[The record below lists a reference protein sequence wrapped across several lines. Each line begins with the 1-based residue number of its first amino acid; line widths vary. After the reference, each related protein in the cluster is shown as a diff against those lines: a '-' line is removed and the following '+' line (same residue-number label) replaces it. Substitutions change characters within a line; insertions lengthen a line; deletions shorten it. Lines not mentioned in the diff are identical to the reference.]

1 MKLILYIIACI
12 IVIQFFKLSFEE
24 LGPIEK
30 NIELDWPI
38 YRSPPPP
45 IKKKQQQQKTLSSK
59 KKEKFAPRK
68 RSNFLYSLI

>member
-38 YRSPPPP
+38 YRYPPPP
-45 IKKKQQQQKTLSSK
+45 S
-59 KKEKFAPRK
+59 
-68 RSNFLYSLI
+68 